1 MTAQHT
7 DGFVFWAEPSDL
19 EIAENLSVIVGGGEG
34 RTGERAFL
42 GIWTPHSN
50 SRALLTA
57 EQLDLL
63 IDWLKE
69 TRSALDNE
77 LPPPKTS

>member
-7 DGFVFWAEPSDL
+7 DGFVFWAEPSDM
-19 EIAENLSVIVGGGEG
+19 EIAENLSVIVGSGEG
-34 RTGERAFL
+34 RAGERAFL

-63 IDWLKE
+63 LGWLTE
-69 TRSALDNE
+69 MREALGGTSC
-77 LPPPKTS
+77 PPH